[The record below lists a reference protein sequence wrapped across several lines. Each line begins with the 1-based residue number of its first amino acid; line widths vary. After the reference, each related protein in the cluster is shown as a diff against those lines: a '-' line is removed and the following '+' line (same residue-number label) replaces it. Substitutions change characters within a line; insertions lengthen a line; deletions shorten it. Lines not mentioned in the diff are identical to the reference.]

1 MPIHIDRLIR
11 SRRKTI
17 ALIVRPDGSLEVRAP
32 QQMAESRIREFVES
46 HAEWVRKQKA
56 RASDFPQPLPKQ
68 FADGEKFPYL
78 GKEYPLRIVPRQR
91 QALTFDGVEFRL
103 TKSAL
108 PKAREAFIRWY
119 KAQAAQVLSERITAQ
134 ATAHVYKYDR
144 IRITSARTR
153 WGSCSTR
160 GTLSFTYRL
169 IMAPSSVVDY
179 VILHE
184 LVHLKIKNHSRDFWG
199 QLGKLMPDYK
209 KYVTWLKKNGKYLTI
224 E

>member
-1 MPIHIDRLIR
+1 MPLLIDRLVR

-32 QQMAESRIREFVES
+32 QGMAEIRIREFVES
-46 HAEWVRKQKA
+46 HADWVRKQKA
-56 RASDFPQPLPKQ
+56 RASEFTQPVPRQ
-68 FADGEKFPYL
+68 FTEGEKFPYL

-91 QALTFDGVEFRL
+91 QALTFDGREFRL
-103 TKSAL
+103 AKTAL

-119 KAQAAQVLSERITAQ
+119 KAQAALILSQRIPAHAAAHGYKYERIR
-134 ATAHVYKYDR
+134 V
-144 IRITSARTR
+144 TSARTR

-184 LVHLKIKNHSRDFWG
+184 LVHLKIKNHSKDFWS
-199 QLGKLMPDYK
+199 QVGKLMPGYK
-209 KYVTWLKKNGKYLTI
+209 KHVSWLKKNSRQLTI

>member
-1 MPIHIDRLIR
+1 MPIPIDRLIR

-32 QQMAESRIREFVES
+32 QGLAESRIREFVES
-46 HAEWVRKQKA
+46 HADWVRKQKA
-56 RASDFPQPLPKQ
+56 RASEFTLPLPKQ
-68 FADGEKFPYL
+68 FSEGEKFPYL
-78 GKEYPLRIVPRQR
+78 GKEYPLKIVPRQR
-91 QALTFDGVEFRL
+91 QALMFDGKEFRL
-103 TKSAL
+103 AKTAL

-119 KAQAAQVLSERITAQ
+119 KAQAAKVLSERIPAQ
-134 ATAHVYKYDR
+134 AAAHGYKYGS
-144 IRITSARTR
+144 IRVSSARTR

-179 VILHE
+179 VVLHE
-184 LVHLKIKNHSRDFWG
+184 LVHLKIKNHSKVFWAQVG
-199 QLGKLMPDYK
+199 NLMPDYK
-209 KYVTWLKKNGKYLTI
+209 KHVNWLKKNGKFLTL